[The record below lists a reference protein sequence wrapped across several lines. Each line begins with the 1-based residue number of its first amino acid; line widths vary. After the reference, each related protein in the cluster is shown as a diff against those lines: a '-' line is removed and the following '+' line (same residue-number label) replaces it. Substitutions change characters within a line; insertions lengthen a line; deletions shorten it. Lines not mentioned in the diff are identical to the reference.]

1 MTKTQEKLAQKVK
14 SYREEN
20 NLTQFEFAESS
31 GMSEALVSLIERAKE
46 NVQLDTMDLLAVRMN
61 ISVAELFSS
70 STIYFL
76 IESDVTI
83 ENVTAKTYGV
93 GVIKDY
99 KLLDYILDV
108 SLEREEIENLVFDLN
123 EYELDAVHFRE
134 YIEDFVE

>member
-1 MTKTQEKLAQKVK
+1 MIRTKLAEKIK
-14 SYREEN
+14 HYREAN
-20 NLTQFEFAESS
+20 NLSQFEFAEEC
-31 GMSEALVSLIERAKE
+31 GISEDLVSLIERTKD
-46 NVQLDTMDLLAVRMN
+46 NVTIDTLDLLAVRMN

-76 IESDVTI
+76 IESDITV
-83 ENVTAKTYGV
+83 EDVTAKTYGV
-93 GVIKDY
+93 GIIKDY

-134 YIEDFVE
+134 YIEDYVE

>member
-1 MTKTQEKLAQKVK
+1 MTKTQERLAQKIRT
-14 SYREEN
+14 YREAN

-70 STIYFL
+70 DTTYFL
-76 IESDVTI
+76 IDSDITI
-83 ENVTAKTYGV
+83 EDSIIKTYGI

-99 KLLDYILDV
+99 RLLDYILDI
-108 SLEREEIENLVFDLN
+108 STNQDEIQNLVFDLN

-134 YIEDFVE
+134 YIEDYLE